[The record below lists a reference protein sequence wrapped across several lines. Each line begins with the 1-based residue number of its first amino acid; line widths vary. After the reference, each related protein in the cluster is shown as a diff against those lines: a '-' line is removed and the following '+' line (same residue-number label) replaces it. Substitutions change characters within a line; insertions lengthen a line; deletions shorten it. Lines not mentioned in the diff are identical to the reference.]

1 MPTAAATSR
10 SVRMDLEKWVILSF
24 SPMLRVAGA
33 KPPGERRETRKRET
47 VLWLQ
52 HAVRDAAQGDTLNA
66 MVRGG
71 VGCVR
76 VESDPLLSKHV
87 FSLFHVFLMF
97 LLLSLPF
104 FSFVND
110 LSLSDLS
117 LSAPISRH

>member
-1 MPTAAATSR
+1 MSLVQSLP
-10 SVRMDLEKWVILSF
+10 
-24 SPMLRVAGA
+24 
-33 KPPGERRETRKRET
+33 ERGGRYERET

-52 HAVRDAAQGDTLNA
+52 QLVRDAAQGDTLNA

-87 FSLFHVFLMF
+87 FSLFPVFLMF

-104 FSFVND
+104 FF
-110 LSLSDLS
+110 L
-117 LSAPISRH
+117 HE